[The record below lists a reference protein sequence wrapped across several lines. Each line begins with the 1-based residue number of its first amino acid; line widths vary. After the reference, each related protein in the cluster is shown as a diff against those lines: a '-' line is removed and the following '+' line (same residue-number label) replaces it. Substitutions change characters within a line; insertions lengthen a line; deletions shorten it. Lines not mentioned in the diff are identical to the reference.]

1 MLTPPGPPTAAAAL
15 PGCRSLVDA
24 LLAGPG
30 GGVELQSAQ
39 GGTAAKL
46 MVMGGFPKIPA
57 NKSGNWRSLMHDDTS
72 PGSA

>member
-15 PGCRSLVDA
+15 SECCSLIDA
-24 LLAGPG
+24 LLAGPSG
-30 GGVELQSAQ
+30 GAELQSAQ

-57 NKSGNWRSLMHDDTS
+57 N
-72 PGSA
+72 